1 MTIPQTNF
9 KLGYFIND
17 HYSIALGAD
26 HMKYVVTQD
35 QTAILLTI
43 VGGTPYDGVYN
54 NSPIVLTEAFLRF
67 EHTDGL
73 KCKY

>member
-1 MTIPQTNF
+1 MLHHDKPKGSMACELPINDYSQTNF

-35 QTAILLTI
+35 QTANI
-43 VGGTPYDGVYN
+43 
-54 NSPIVLTEAFLRF
+54 TELS
-67 EHTDGL
+67 EVHL
-73 KCKY
+73 

>member
-35 QTAILLTI
+35 QTGNITGTI
-43 VGGTPYDGVYN
+43 AEVPLMMEFTIIHNCTYR
-54 NSPIVLTEAFLRF
+54 EAF
-67 EHTDGL
+67 
-73 KCKY
+73 